1 MNPLILQVP
10 EAGVSIARA
19 FMELG
24 VAGAMLYWFAMRN
37 ETKVDILGSKMD
49 DNTWATV
56 MMAKTQ
62 LISLVALGQL
72 DSAVRK
78 QAEGLLNEI
87 TQKYPDRG
95 VSERGRK

>member
-1 MNPLILQVP
+1 MP
-10 EAGVSIARA
+10 EGSA
-19 FMELG
+19 FVRVFAELG
-24 VAGAMLYWFAMRN
+24 IAGAMLYWFAIRN
-37 ETKVDILGSKMD
+37 ERKVDILGAKMD

-78 QAEGLLNEI
+78 QAEGLLDEI
-87 TQKYPDRG
+87 TQKYPNRG
-95 VSERGRK
+95 MPERTKRT